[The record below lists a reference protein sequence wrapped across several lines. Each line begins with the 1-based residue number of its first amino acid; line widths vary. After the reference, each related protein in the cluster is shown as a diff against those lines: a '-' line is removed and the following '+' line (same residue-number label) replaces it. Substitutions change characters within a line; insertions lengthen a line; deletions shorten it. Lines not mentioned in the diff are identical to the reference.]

1 MANEYDIVVIGGGP
15 AGYAAA
21 IRAAQLGMRTACIDK
36 SVDKDGK
43 PTLGGTCLNWGCIPS
58 KALLDASHKY
68 MEAAHG
74 FEALGID
81 IGDLSVDVTKMMR
94 HKDGVVAKLTS
105 GIAALFGGNGVES
118 LAGRGRL
125 LAHKHV
131 EYTNH
136 DGEVTELAAEHVILA
151 PGSVPMEI
159 DPVPLVADVIVDS
172 AGALEFEAVPPRLG
186 VIGAGV
192 IGLELGS
199 VWSRLGSEVVL
210 LEALDEFL
218 PIADQRIARD
228 ALRAFGRQGLDIRLG
243 TRVTGAKVKGSGNS
257 RQVDVDYQDKD
268 GDHTLT
274 VDKLIVAVG
283 RRPYTE
289 GLLAP
294 DSGVNLDE
302 RGFLYVNDLCE
313 TDAPDVYAVGDVV
326 RGPML
331 AHKGAEEGVMVAER
345 IAGHKPM
352 VNYECIPNV
361 IYTHPEIAWVGQT
374 EQDLKADGEA
384 YSVGTFSYAANGRA
398 LAANDAQ
405 GIVKIVAEEETD
417 RILGVHIFGAQASE
431 LIAQAVIAMEF
442 DASAEDLG
450 LTMFAHPTLAEAV
463 HEAALSVGGRAIHM
477 VNRQRR

>member
-1 MANEYDIVVIGGGP
+1 MANEYDIVVIGAGP

-21 IRAAQLGMRTACIDK
+21 IRAAQIGMRTACIDK
-36 SVDKDGK
+36 SVDGDGR

-68 MEAAHG
+68 MEASDRFG
-74 FEALGID
+74 ELGIG
-81 IGDLSVDVTKMMR
+81 IEGLSIDVARMMR
-94 HKDGVVAKLTS
+94 RKDDVVGKLTS
-105 GIAALFGGNGVES
+105 GIAALFGGNGVVS
-118 LAGRGRL
+118 LPGQGRL
-125 LAHKHV
+125 LAHKRV

-136 DGEVTELAAEHVILA
+136 EGAVTELAADHVVLA

-159 DPVPLVADVIVDS
+159 DPVPLVPGLIVDS
-172 AGALEFEAVPPRLG
+172 AGALEFDAVPRRLG

-199 VWSRLGSEVVL
+199 VWSRLGAEVVL
-210 LEALDEFL
+210 LEALEDFL
-218 PIADQRIARD
+218 PIADQRVARD

-243 TRVTGAKVKGSGNS
+243 TRVTGAAAKGEGASGE
-257 RQVDVDYQDKD
+257 VAVDYQDKD
-268 GDHTLT
+268 GNHALT

-302 RGFLYVNDLCE
+302 RGFLYVNDLCA

-352 VNYECIPNV
+352 VNYDCIPNV
-361 IYTHPEIAWVGQT
+361 IYTHPEIAWVGKT

-384 YSVGTFSYAANGRA
+384 YNVGTFSYAANGRA
-398 LAANDAQ
+398 LAANDAD
-405 GIVKIVAEEETD
+405 GIVKIVAEADTD
-417 RILGVHIFGAQASE
+417 RILGVHVFGSQASE

-442 DASAEDLG
+442 DASAEDIG

-463 HEAALSVGGRAIHM
+463 HEAALAVGGRAIHM
-477 VNRQRR
+477 VNRKRR